1 LGVAPVSLRRWAQ
14 EQSFRAVQVVADD
27 RAESRVVVTISA
39 DGVRVEGLD
48 VETAAQLV
56 ARLR

>member
-1 LGVAPVSLRRWAQ
+1 
-14 EQSFRAVQVVADD
+14 VQVIPDD
-27 RAESRVVVTISA
+27 RGEPRVVVTITA

-48 VETAAQLV
+48 LDTAAEFV